1 MSGELTH
8 HVWVITGQMSHMFV
22 ERVPPESDLLLLK
35 RVGVKHTLDLV
46 PRLAQVEF
54 IFVEFYLFN
63 LYFIV

>member
-1 MSGELTH
+1 
-8 HVWVITGQMSHMFV
+8 MFV